1 MDRWKKSFVERLSRA
16 QSQWVAR
23 FEKALDEHLAP
34 VLEEY
39 TPFLTDNGFRVSMP
53 LRESSRR
60 SVKFELAENAYVLLV
75 LRSTAVGEFELRRET
90 FVPGA
95 EPQLQRLTGR
105 IGELNRHW
113 FDEQI
118 RTALDA
124 FVDLLAGESP
134 APVEQLV
141 SV

>member
-1 MDRWKKSFVERLSRA
+1 MDRWKKSFVERLSQA
-16 QSQWVAR
+16 QSKWIGR
-23 FEKALDEHLAP
+23 FENALDEHLAP
-34 VLEEY
+34 SLREY
-39 TPFLTDNGFRVSMP
+39 AQFLTDNGFRVSTP
-53 LRESSRR
+53 LHEPGRR

-118 RTALDA
+118 RTALDG
-124 FVDLLAGESP
+124 FVDLLAGEAP
-134 APVEQLV
+134 ATVEELV